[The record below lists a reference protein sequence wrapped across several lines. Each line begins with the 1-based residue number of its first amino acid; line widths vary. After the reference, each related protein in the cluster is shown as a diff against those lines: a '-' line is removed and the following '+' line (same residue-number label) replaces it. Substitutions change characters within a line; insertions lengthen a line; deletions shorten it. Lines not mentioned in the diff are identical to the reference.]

1 MQAMV
6 AEPHTEPQ
14 EIDRALIGTLG
25 LAGQDVPYVDLE
37 DWPFIGSRLIVDGT
51 EYTYNRSFNILGHS
65 AVMPAAVAELR
76 AQGKAIL
83 VAQRKDR
90 YYVYVA

>member
-1 MQAMV
+1 MQSMV
-6 AEPHTEPQ
+6 AQ
-14 EIDRALIGTLG
+14 EGAPLEVDPSLIGTLE
-25 LAGQDVPYVDLE
+25 LAGFAVPYVDLQE
-37 DWPFIGSRLIVDGT
+37 LPFLGTRLAVDDT

-65 AVMPAAVAELR
+65 AVMPAAVAELQ
-76 AQGKAIL
+76 AQGRKIL

>member
-1 MQAMV
+1 MQAM
-6 AEPHTEPQ
+6 AAGPQTETQ
-14 EIDRALIGTLG
+14 EIDRALVGTLG
-25 LAGQDVPYVDLE
+25 LAAFSVPYVDLE
-37 DWPFIGSRLIVDGT
+37 DWPFIGSRLVLDGT

-65 AVMPAAVAELR
+65 AVMPAAVAKLR
-76 AQGKAIL
+76 AQGKNIL